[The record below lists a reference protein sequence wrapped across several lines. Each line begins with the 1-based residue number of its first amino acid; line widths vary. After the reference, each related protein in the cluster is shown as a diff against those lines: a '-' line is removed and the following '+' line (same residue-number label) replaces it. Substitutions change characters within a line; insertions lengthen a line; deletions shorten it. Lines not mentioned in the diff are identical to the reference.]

1 MKFKEIKESVIRQM
15 SELTI
20 DDFSV
25 NPNVLNI
32 KEFIGES
39 NFQNFIKDNFISTIF
54 EYHENLLNSEL
65 RTIEIESESILEE
78 IKSLEKNKK
87 NLEDKLDKELDEE
100 KILKTKEKSVKTEI
114 DAIRKDLASIKK
126 ANLTYLLGEKQN
138 EVEEK
143 ESKLSAQISQI
154 SDEIQK
160 RKQNINSFTEE
171 KNNIILLINRCSQ
184 KSEEIS
190 LSALDKKNEL
200 NSLKAKK
207 QIFDEEFADMKF
219 LSEII
224 LRKKIGFKRKLM
236 TSYNEYDNE
245 LVFSDLNLEEFC
257 ALVFPFLQ
265 QKEFIPKNWREE
277 LFTTLSQP
285 LPNFSGFRK
294 VQIFT
299 KSDRNNS
306 WPFLSIPPIVRQEL
320 SLNNTDYATCLA
332 LKTAL
337 QANDSIETND
347 NKIILGLSGGLL
359 ASISF
364 KEKTKEISNF
374 QQNTIEFYT
383 DCYFPDSFKNENS
396 YTNSSI
402 YSGISIQIPRGYYIL
417 NEKYI
422 IQILF
427 STTPILFNNNL
438 TIIHAQELLKQKLMR
453 EEQERLNDD
462 DD

>member
-39 NFQNFIKDNFISTIF
+39 DFQNFIKDNYISTIF
-54 EYHENLLNSEL
+54 KYHENLLNNEL
-65 RTIEIESESILEE
+65 RIIEDESENILAE
-78 IKSLEKNKK
+78 INLHEKNKK
-87 NLEDKLDKELDEE
+87 NIEDKLDKELDEE
-100 KILKTKEKSVKTEI
+100 KSLNSKEKSVKTEI
-114 DAIRKDLASIKK
+114 DAIRKDLVSIKK

-143 ESKLSAQISQI
+143 ESKLSAQIRQI
-154 SDEIQK
+154 SDETQK
-160 RKQNINSFTEE
+160 RKQLIKSFTEE
-171 KNNIILLINRCSQ
+171 KNNIILLINKCKQ
-184 KSEEIS
+184 KSEELS
-190 LSALDKKNEL
+190 LSVLDKKNEI
-200 NSLKAKK
+200 NSLKAKE
-207 QIFDEEFADMKF
+207 QLFDEEFENMKF

-224 LRKKIGFKRKLM
+224 LRKKITLERK
-236 TSYNEYDNE
+236 SNNYYYDFDKE
-245 LVFSDLNLEEFC
+245 LKFSELNMEEFSEL
-257 ALVFPFLQ
+257 AIPYLQ
-265 QKEFIPKNWREE
+265 QNEFIPKNWREV
-277 LFTTLSQP
+277 LFTTLSQR

-294 VQIFT
+294 VQILIN
-299 KSDRNNS
+299 SGRNNS

-337 QANDSIETND
+337 GSNDCIETSN

-359 ASISF
+359 STISF

-383 DCYFPDSFKNENS
+383 DCYFPGSYKNENS

-422 IQILF
+422 IQISF
-427 STTPILFNNNL
+427 STTPILFNNNITL
-438 TIIHAQELLKQKLMR
+438 IHAQELLNQELMR